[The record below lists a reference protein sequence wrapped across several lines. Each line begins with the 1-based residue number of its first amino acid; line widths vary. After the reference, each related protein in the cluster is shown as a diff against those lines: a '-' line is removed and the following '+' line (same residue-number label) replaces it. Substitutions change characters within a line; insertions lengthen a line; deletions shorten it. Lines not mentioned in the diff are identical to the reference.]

1 MFKVTYHMSCAPPVE
16 DLCLYGDDLTHAFF
30 LLLFLFPNGRVLD
43 FVQQAN
49 LFLVFVLSF
58 VDLKCNTS
66 LSVAAVFTGTREPET
81 LALPLYVKYVYK
93 WSLSLACPPHTET
106 HTHTHSLSVTY
117 TQTLSLTHI
126 HTLLHTHIHTLT
138 HT

>member
-1 MFKVTYHMSCAPPVE
+1 MSCAPPVE
-16 DLCLYGDDLTHAFF
+16 DLCLYVDDLTHAFS
-30 LLLFLFPNGRVLD
+30 LLLFLFPNGRVFN

-81 LALPLYVKYVYK
+81 LTLPLYVKYVYK
-93 WSLSLACPPHTET
+93 WSLSLAHPTLRHT
-106 HTHTHSLSVTY
+106 HTHTHTH
-117 TQTLSLTHI
+117 TLSLY
-126 HTLLHTHIHTLT
+126 LSHTHKLSHTLT